1 MKCWLKMIGA
11 AAIAAAVPTAA
22 GAQLFVNEPPFQKG
36 PIEGSD
42 PIVGLPIPG
51 ATSAEYRAHLLWN
64 LRAGLNVAA
73 LQCQFSPYLR
83 AVDNYNGI
91 LAHHAKELA
100 DAYAT
105 MNNYFKRVQGSAPK
119 GQKAFDD
126 YTTITYN
133 NWSTLQAQL
142 GFCQT
147 ASDIAKEALL
157 RPKGQL
163 YQTAQGRMREFR
175 SSLVPA
181 YDRLLIY
188 NPYTIIR
195 QPQLPP
201 LDPACYDKKDRL
213 RKKCGGTR

>member
-1 MKCWLKMIGA
+1 M
-11 AAIAAAVPTAA
+11 
-22 GAQLFVNEPPFQKG
+22 
-36 PIEGSD
+36 
-42 PIVGLPIPG
+42 
-51 ATSAEYRAHLLWN
+51 
-64 LRAGLNVAA
+64 RAGLNVAA

-83 AVDNYNGI
+83 SVDNYNGI

-100 DAYAT
+100 DAYTT
-105 MNNYFKRVQGSAPK
+105 MNNYFKRAQGNPAK

-147 ASDIAKEALL
+147 AADIAKEALL

-163 YQTAQGRMREFR
+163 HQTAAARMREFR

-188 NPYTIIR
+188 NPYNIR
-195 QPQLPP
+195 QPALPP

-213 RKKCGGTR
+213 RKRCGGTA